1 MGDLPEFE
9 REQKL
14 VNLILQGD
22 EGGLAE
28 LFAMYRDRLWRIINF
43 RLDRRLRGRVD
54 ADDVLQ
60 EAYLNAAQRMNR
72 FVHDASRSCFVW
84 LRMIVS
90 QTLIDVQRRHLG
102 AQKRDARKDV
112 SIHGGWESADTS
124 ACLAFHLMGTL
135 TTPSSAAMRVE
146 LGEQIDAALGSMS
159 DLDREILAV
168 RHFEELTN
176 REAAL
181 VLDVTEQAAS
191 IRYVR
196 ALGRLK
202 DVMRAFLGPTG
213 D

>member
-1 MGDLPEFE
+1 MYGQSPAE

-22 EGGLAE
+22 EDALAE
-28 LFAMYRDRLWRIINF
+28 LFGMFRDRLWRIVNF

-54 ADDVLQ
+54 PDDVLQ
-60 EAYLNAAQRMNR
+60 EAYLNAAARLDR

-84 LRMIVS
+84 LRLIVS
-90 QTLIDVQRRHLG
+90 QTLIDIQRRHLG

-112 SIHGGWESADTS
+112 SIHGGWDAASTS

-135 TTPSSAAMRVE
+135 TTPSTAAMRGE
-146 LGEQIDAALGSMS
+146 LSEQLDTALASMS

-168 RHFEELTN
+168 RHFEELSN

-181 VLDVTEQAAS
+181 VLNITEQAAS
-191 IRYVR
+191 IRYIR

-202 DVMRAFLGPTG
+202 DVMRAVIGVGG